1 MVLLVVFGVF
11 YVAYKCLFELIG
23 SAFATVIPIL
33 GIAAALYLS
42 SVIGNFTDS
51 AIFSIAA
58 LIFLLMF
65 VIGFMIGNLYTGI
78 GLAVAS
84 IALFSPIL
92 LINGILSIPFDQ
104 NPWSIIA
111 TLVMAAVVYS
121 IHNSCKLNKSDST
134 EVPRKCETR
143 DYNSETTKPE
153 RELEHETE
161 LIAKELIRSTSL
173 PKKYVSVWVEDKQ
186 FRELMRN
193 AIDNKRA
200 EPISDFKLFN
210 IMKEVSRRKGLPK
223 DTSFEMR
230 ESMIYMHR
238 MIYGNARRRAK

>member
-1 MVLLVVFGVF
+1 MMLLVMVGVF

-23 SAFATVIPIL
+23 SVFATVIPIL

-42 SVIGNFTDS
+42 SVIGNYSDS
-51 AIFSIAA
+51 AIFGIAA

-65 VIGFMIGNLYTGI
+65 VIGFMMGNLYTGL

-92 LINGILSIPFDQ
+92 LISGIFSIPFDQ
-104 NPWSIIA
+104 NPWTIIA
-111 TLVMAAVVYS
+111 TLIMAAIVYA
-121 IHNSCKLNKSDST
+121 IYNNHQLNKSGLTDA
-134 EVPRKCETR
+134 PCKCEDR
-143 DYNSETTKPE
+143 ESNSDSDILQH
-153 RELEHETE
+153 ELELEIE
-161 LIAKELIRSTSL
+161 LVTKELRRSTNL
-173 PKKYVSVWVEDKQ
+173 PEKYFGVWVEDKQ

-223 DTSFEMR
+223 DTSFKMR